1 MFYVPSNTQK
11 TYELTLKDFK
21 GVDFTN
27 TKINVLPNRATAMK
41 NMIWKDGINQ
51 KRPPYEE
58 VLKYEKVTEVDGES
72 TITYR
77 RKLSGKINGCWSFT
91 DTLKN
96 KHTIVHCGTK
106 LYKVIKE
113 DETNGFD
120 ENSIRTQAI
129 DITPSEVTIND
140 ERSSA
145 IASDD
150 RLYMFVGTY
159 LVYGTWDNGNTYEI
173 RVVADDEDTYI
184 PITTTSITCEESQLG
199 LRMSFEEV
207 NMLSSKRKNKCI
219 GMPLNNYT
227 IQVGDILDEVKLQFY
242 TNINFNVLTTNTTIF
257 QCKKDYPDLNYS
269 IYSVKYDHTTESIY
283 YERSDSSSGYQADN
297 AWKKDEGWINTI
309 TTFEF
314 SGEVLINNLVG
325 SDYLC
330 YINQPTTYTL
340 DTKVDND
347 DLNIEIDYLTLQKQN
362 GNDVYKINKRTLYR
376 DSNNYLRTYDS
387 INLLDT
393 KLGEIS
399 TTPDGFTQIKLYS
412 NYTPLTE
419 GEPNITVTFT
429 KANASYIES
438 INKCKFATM
447 FSVEGGH
454 YVFISGNPD
463 KPNTDWHTEYPY
475 NSTTATLSD
484 FTYIPDRS
492 YAVMGNVKDK
502 IMGYTLV
509 GDNTMAIHKEANG
522 QRDTIY
528 LRTASL
534 SEAIEVN
541 GTKYYKVN
549 FHLTQGAMGEGVIS
563 SYAIDNLLNDNLFL
577 SRNGVFGLALTQN
590 IKSNERYALERS
602 ALVNGRLLKE
612 PNLSEAVA
620 ISYNGKYYLAVNGN
634 VYIADSRFKSYVS
647 TDLPDTFSY
656 EWWFWDELDIRIWFV
671 IDNELYFGTHTG
683 EICKFNWNT
692 DYYEDITYTKIDS
705 ITLGIDNKTFTI
717 ELPEGITIQD
727 GDLIRIRGIKEG
739 NEVNLYYK
747 DADEENR
754 AIDYECEI
762 VNYDDSSFQLKW
774 YEYDN
779 EVFTYEIIQDEGE
792 HSYEG
797 YVCYLVHK
805 KPIESHYYTFI
816 TNLNSPLY
824 TKRLTHISV
833 TPEQVV
839 NGVMTVG
846 ILTRGNRNKQV
857 DVEGVNIFDF
867 SNLDFTNFTFNTDD
881 ITTSFTKR
889 LGINCNYVG
898 FYFKSNNNR
907 NCSLNSLSV
916 YYQMTKLNKGVR

>member
-1 MFYVPSNTQK
+1 MFYVPKNTQK

-27 TKINVLPNRATAMK
+27 TKINVLPNRATVMK

-113 DETNGFD
+113 DETNGFG

-159 LVYGTWDNGNTYEI
+159 LVYGTWDNGNTYEV
-173 RVVADDEDTYI
+173 RTVADDEDTYI

-199 LRMSFEEV
+199 LRTSFEEV

-219 GMPLNNYT
+219 GMPLSNYT

-242 TNINFNVLTTNTTIF
+242 TGIVFNELTTDTTIF

-269 IYSVKYDHTTESIY
+269 IYSVIYDHTTESIY
-283 YERSDSSSGYQADN
+283 CERADSNQGYQAEDIWT
-297 AWKKDEGWINTI
+297 ATDGWLKNISQM
-309 TTFEF
+309 FF

-330 YINQPTTYTL
+330 YINQPITYTL
-340 DTKVDND
+340 DTEVDND

-376 DSNNYLRTYDS
+376 DSNNYLKTYDS

-399 TTPDGFTQIKLYS
+399 TTLDGYTQIKLYS
-412 NYTPLTE
+412 NYAPISE

-492 YAVMGNVKDK
+492 YAVMGNAKDK

>member
-1 MFYVPSNTQK
+1 MFYVPKNTQK

-27 TKINVLPNRATAMK
+27 TKINVLPNRATVMK

-113 DETNGFD
+113 DETNGFG

-159 LVYGTWDNGNTYEI
+159 LVYGTWDNGNTYEV
-173 RVVADDEDTYI
+173 RTVADDEDTYI

-199 LRMSFEEV
+199 LRTSFEEV

-219 GMPLNNYT
+219 GMPLSNYT

-242 TNINFNVLTTNTTIF
+242 TGIVFNELTTDTTIF

-269 IYSVKYDHTTESIY
+269 IYSVIYDHTTESIY
-283 YERSDSSSGYQADN
+283 YERADSNQGYQAEDIWT
-297 AWKKDEGWINTI
+297 ATDGWLKNISQM
-309 TTFEF
+309 FF

-330 YINQPTTYTL
+330 YINQPITYTL
-340 DTKVDND
+340 DTEVDND

-376 DSNNYLRTYDS
+376 DSNNYLKTYDS

-399 TTPDGFTQIKLYS
+399 TTLDGYTQIKLYS
-412 NYTPLTE
+412 NYAPLTE

-492 YAVMGNVKDK
+492 YAVMGNAKDK

-671 IDNELYFGTHTG
+671 IDNELYFGTRTG